1 MTDDPTSNAS
11 PPTPPA
17 APEPRPAQEQ
27 QYVPIWLAALVLV
40 LLLAVVGLVG
50 YVARGLL
57 ADDTDLTPQDYEV
70 QVKESELAQDPD
82 DPSLHLALGFAYQQ
96 AGRHEDALAEYD
108 IVLESWPADT
118 AALYNK
124 GVVLLELGEY
134 ASAEEVLWDVLETD
148 PEHTLAAKAL
158 GEYYAGR
165 EEYRSLIRAVGPVAD
180 TQESS
185 ADLQYLMG
193 LAHEN
198 LGNPDRAEAY
208 YRLALKYYPD
218 MPEAR
223 EGLER
228 LGVAP

>member
-1 MTDDPTSNAS
+1 
-11 PPTPPA
+11 
-17 APEPRPAQEQ
+17 
-27 QYVPIWLAALVLV
+27 
-40 LLLAVVGLVG
+40 
-50 YVARGLL
+50 
-57 ADDTDLTPQDYEV
+57 
-70 QVKESELAQDPD
+70 
-82 DPSLHLALGFAYQQ
+82 
-96 AGRHEDALAEYD
+96 
-108 IVLESWPADT
+108 
-118 AALYNK
+118 
-124 GVVLLELGEY
+124 
-134 ASAEEVLWDVLETD
+134 
-148 PEHTLAAKAL
+148 
-158 GEYYAGR
+158 
-165 EEYRSLIRAVGPVAD
+165 LIRAVGPVAD